1 MRQKK
6 TFRGFQISNFEYRAT
21 SKTQKSRKCSLFLF
35 KTCRR
40 ILVFVLFWFGFFLP
54 FLNIEQ
60 ESARMPEENAL
71 KKQILKKV
79 IKSIFQEGFAK
90 QEQIVRKLISANFL
104 IIMDEIRK
112 SQEHNKK

>member
-1 MRQKK
+1 M
-6 TFRGFQISNFEYRAT
+6 
-21 SKTQKSRKCSLFLF
+21 
-35 KTCRR
+35 
-40 ILVFVLFWFGFFLP
+40 
-54 FLNIEQ
+54 NIEQ

-79 IKSIFQEGFAK
+79 IKSIFQEEFAK
-90 QEQIVRKLISANFL
+90 QEQIVGKLISANFL